1 MANKQTQNIQD
12 YIFDIPMQG
21 VGGVMTHMISIVS
34 DLYTTNAERTIARIS
49 IDDLFDIGKN
59 SHDIATYSQI
69 EDIRDELSKTEFRQ
83 VYGKEDY
90 LNACIEYHDYGT
102 GEQKTYKI
110 AAATPAKAGAMSG
123 QQCGTLDTLSNYLNS
138 IQYLGPYSS
147 EEEFLSALDERAKN
161 FFDDNSILVGT
172 YENGISNCSF
182 VLAQS
187 GVGYSDIRQILFNK
201 GKVFHRDLHYDEK
214 NNLQMKEDWQFL
226 FGDRLQWSTESHKY
240 VLSQFGQGFNHN
252 ITDPVPL
259 ATSSV
264 DGLMSKEDKGNF
276 ESMKVKIKEL
286 EARIAALEAK

>member
-12 YIFDIPMQG
+12 YIFDIPMSG
-21 VGGVMTHMISIVS
+21 VGDIMPNMVSVVS
-34 DLYTTNAERTIARIS
+34 DLYTANGERTIGKLS
-49 IDDLFDIGKN
+49 TEDLFNIGIQYN
-59 SHDIATYSQI
+59 VIASYSQI

-83 VYGKEDY
+83 VYGKDDY

-102 GEQKTYKI
+102 GEAKTFMI
-110 AAATPAKAGAMSG
+110 GEATIAKAGVMSG
-123 QQCGTLDTLSNYLNS
+123 NQCDTLYKLSTYLDHINC
-138 IQYLGPYSS
+138 LGPYSS
-147 EEEFLSALDERAKN
+147 EEEFLNALDERAKSY
-161 FFDDNSILVGT
+161 FDDDSILVGT
-172 YENGISNCSF
+172 YKNGLAQCSF

-187 GVGYSDIRQILFNK
+187 GVGELNIRQILFNK
-201 GKVFHRDLHYDEK
+201 GKVFHRNLHYDEN

-276 ESMKVKIKEL
+276 DSMKVKIKEL
-286 EARIAALEAK
+286 DARIAALESK